1 MKVVEFP
8 NPLLKLKSEII
19 DPTAEPNFAQHVAA
33 MVETMR
39 AEEGVGLA
47 AIQVGM
53 PKCFFIYDDS
63 PEQDNARVIC
73 NPVIVEKSDTFVESE
88 EGCLS
93 FPGLYFPVSRP
104 ETVIVEGI
112 DAQGKP
118 VRIEGDE
125 FLSRIMQHE
134 IDHLHG
140 MVILDRATPEVRR
153 EVLRKFYAG

>member
-1 MKVVEFP
+1 M
-8 NPLLKLKSEII
+8 I
-19 DPTAEPNFAQHVAA
+19 
-33 MVETMR
+33 ETMR

-53 PKCFFIYDDS
+53 PRAFFVYDDS
-63 PEQDNARVIC
+63 PDQDDARVIC
-73 NPVIVEKSDTFVESE
+73 NPVIIEQSDNFAESE

-104 ETVIVEGI
+104 ELVVVEGI
-112 DAQGKP
+112 DAAGKP

-140 MVILDRATPEVRR
+140 RVILDRATPEVRR
-153 EVLRKFYAG
+153 EVLSKFYAG